1 MKIKG
6 IAKII
11 KDLAEAQEIV
21 EEKINDVDWDKS
33 GADEKDERLN
43 QAWDAIDEAM
53 ALLKDIDNI

>member
-6 IAKII
+6 MTKII

-53 ALLKDIDNI
+53 ALLKDINNI

>member
-6 IAKII
+6 MTKII

>member
-6 IAKII
+6 MTKII

-43 QAWDAIDEAM
+43 QAWGAIDEAM
-53 ALLKDIDNI
+53 ALLKDINNI

>member
-53 ALLKDIDNI
+53 ALLKDINNI